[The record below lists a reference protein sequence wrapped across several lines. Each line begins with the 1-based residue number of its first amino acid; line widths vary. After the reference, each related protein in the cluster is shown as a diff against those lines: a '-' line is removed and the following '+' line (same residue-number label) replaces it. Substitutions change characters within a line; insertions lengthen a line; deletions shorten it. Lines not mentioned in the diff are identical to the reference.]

1 MEKICTFFCQG
12 LACFYSRRVEF
23 LSLPT
28 AISAPYRIHR
38 KGPHRFRTLSQ
49 RSPFRRCTKH
59 RPVVSFFP
67 LSVAITHLKA
77 IVAIAALATVAA
89 RIQGT
94 LVHVYLAQASYFWAH
109 TRFLAD
115 FRYQRKLQPNFLSW
129 QRKHPLC
136 DLVCPKPMKL
146 GKGFAFKLNRARLY
160 IYCTLPNTGAK
171 GVCAAQTG

>member
-1 MEKICTFFCQG
+1 MKF
-12 LACFYSRRVEF
+12 EF
-23 LSLPT
+23 LSFPT

-59 RPVVSFFP
+59 RPAVSFFP
-67 LSVAITHLKA
+67 LSVEITHLKA

-115 FRYQRKLQPNFLSW
+115 FFVIKESCSQIFLSW
-129 QRKHPLC
+129 QRKHPLDW

-146 GKGFAFKLNRARLY
+146 GKAIAFKLNRARLY